1 MATIGV
7 NLLWLVPGV
16 VGGSEE
22 YTLRL
27 LRGLD
32 RFGHDDL
39 WIRLYGQRVLFDAHP
54 DLQNRFEVEVCPD
67 VAAKSLRV
75 VAENSW
81 LAAVSRKDDLVHH
94 AGGVIPFVRS
104 QVSVLTVHDLQPLE
118 MPEYFSAAKRRWMAT
133 VIPRSVRAAR
143 LVFCPSEFTAHRISS
158 MLGAP
163 PSKLRVIR
171 HGHEECEPGVL
182 DPERDRRFRARFGR
196 YLLLPAI
203 TYRHKRHAD
212 LIVALDRLRDRFPD
226 LSVVITGRPDSE
238 AEAIRRLTSR
248 LDLVGRVHML
258 DRVSENEL
266 DALYRSASAL
276 VFPSE
281 YEGFGNPVLEA
292 MARGC
297 PVVTTDAA
305 ALPEVAGIAGLIVP
319 ARHPVAL
326 AGAIAR
332 VLDEPGLAEELTAG
346 GVERARRFS
355 WRDASAEL
363 GDCYR
368 EALQDVRPRA
378 HRPDNQVRR

>member
-1 MATIGV
+1 MATIGI

-39 WIRLYGQRVLFDAHP
+39 WIRLYGQRALFEAHP
-54 DLQNRFEVEVCPD
+54 DLQTRFEVEVCPD

-81 LAAVSRKDDLVHH
+81 LASVSRHDDLVHH
-94 AGGVIPFVRS
+94 AGGVIPTVRS
-104 QVSVLTVHDLQPLE
+104 QVPVLTVHDLQPLE
-118 MPEYFSAAKRRWMAT
+118 MPEYFSPLKQRWLAT
-133 VIPRSVRAAR
+133 MIPRSVRAAR
-143 LVFCPSEFTAHRISS
+143 LVFCPSEFTAERITS
-158 MLGAP
+158 MLGT
-163 PSKLRVIR
+163 SRTKLRVIR

-182 DPERDRRFRARFGR
+182 DPTRDAGLRGRFGR

-203 TYRHKRHAD
+203 TYPHKRHAD
-212 LIVALDRLRDRFPD
+212 LIGALDRLRDRFTD
-226 LSVVITGRPDSE
+226 LSVVITGRAGSE
-238 AEAIRRLTSR
+238 AEVIERLTKR
-248 LDLVGRVHML
+248 LDLVDRVHVL
-258 DRVSENEL
+258 GRVSEDEL
-266 DALYRSASAL
+266 DALYRSAAAL

-305 ALPEVAGIAGLIVP
+305 ALPEVAGLAGLIVP
-319 ARHPVAL
+319 AGHPVAL
-326 AGAIAR
+326 AGAVAR
-332 VLDEPGLAEELTAG
+332 VLDEPGLAEELSAA

-355 WRDASAEL
+355 WRDASAQL

-368 EALQDVRPRA
+368 EALQPAV
-378 HRPDNQVRR
+378 

>member
-32 RFGHDDL
+32 RAGDEEL
-39 WIRLYGQRVLFDAHP
+39 SLRLYGQRSLFAAHP
-54 DLQNRFEVEVCPD
+54 DLTARFEVSVCPTA
-67 VAAKSLRV
+67 AAKSLRV
-75 VAENSW
+75 AAENSW
-81 LAAVSRKDDLVHH
+81 LASVSRHDDLVHH
-94 AGGVIPFVRS
+94 AGGVVPLIRS
-104 QVSVLTVHDLQPLE
+104 QVPVLTVHDLQPLE
-118 MPEYFSAAKRRWMAT
+118 MPEHFSKTKHRWLAT
-133 VIPRSVRAAR
+133 MIPRSVRAAR
-143 LVFCPSEFTAHRISS
+143 LVLCPSRFTAERISS
-158 MLGAP
+158 LLGASS
-163 PSKLRVIR
+163 SKLRIVR

-182 DPERDRRFRARFGR
+182 DPQRAAELRARYGR

-212 LIVALDRLRDRFPD
+212 LVVALDRLRDRFAD
-226 LSVVITGRPDSE
+226 LSVVMTGRPDVE
-238 AEAIRRLTSR
+238 GETIRRLIRR
-248 LDLVGRVHML
+248 LELQDRVHVL
-258 DRVSENEL
+258 GRVSEDEL
-266 DALYRSASAL
+266 DALYRSAAAL

-305 ALPEVAGIAGLIVP
+305 ALPEVAGTAGLIVP
-319 ARHPVAL
+319 AGHPVAL

-332 VLDEPGLAEELTAG
+332 VLDEPGLAEELSAA
-346 GVERARRFS
+346 GVERAKRFS
-355 WRDASAEL
+355 WRDASASL
-363 GDCYR
+363 ADCYR
-368 EALQDVRPRA
+368 EALRPA
-378 HRPDNQVRR
+378 L